1 MPATD
6 KIEEA
11 EFYLA
16 KMRESYNHQKE
27 FIYYLNAFLPALR
40 SAPEY
45 LLEEYNS
52 KYNLGIPL
60 TDWLDAVVFES
71 RAKQINHKDALD
83 FIKFWKDWMKTL
95 TSDVAGSL
103 LFTKRRLG
111 VHRIQTRPTLVKV
124 TLTEVI
130 NIRTS
135 VRIEKYDKEGKFI
148 GASESKDEEPK
159 KTEEGSSRIDWFFK
173 EYENEPIIVLC
184 EKSLKNVKAFVDEA
198 YSKFP

>member
-11 EFYLA
+11 EFFLM

-40 SAPEY
+40 SVPEY
-45 LLEEYNS
+45 LLEEYNT
-52 KYNLGIPL
+52 KYSLGIL
-60 TDWLDAVVFES
+60 STDKLSAGVFES
-71 RAKQINHKDALD
+71 RAKQINHKDALA
-83 FIKFWKDWMKTL
+83 FIQFWKDWMETL

-103 LFTKRRLG
+103 LFIKRNLG

-124 TLTEVI
+124 TLTEVL

-135 VRIEKYDKEGKFI
+135 IRIEKYDEEGKFI
-148 GASESKDEEPK
+148 GTSESKDEENK
-159 KTEEGSSRIDWFFK
+159 KTENGSSRIDWFFK
-173 EYENEPIIVLC
+173 EYENELIVVLC
-184 EKSLKNVKAFVDEA
+184 EKALKKVKTFTDEV
-198 YSKFP
+198 YNRFR